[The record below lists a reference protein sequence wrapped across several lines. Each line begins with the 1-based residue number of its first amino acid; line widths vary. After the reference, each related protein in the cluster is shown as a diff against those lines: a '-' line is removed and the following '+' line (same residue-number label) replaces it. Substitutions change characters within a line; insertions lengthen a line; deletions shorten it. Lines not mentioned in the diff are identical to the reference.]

1 MIDPKLGN
9 KVLILHP
16 AYVAGKIGVICG
28 QEVLSGDET
37 NARWLIQVDAEDIM
51 VSLAP
56 KEFKVI
62 TDDFEGI

>member
-1 MIDPKLGN
+1 M
-9 KVLILHP
+9 ILHP

-28 QEVLSGDET
+28 QEVLSEAET
-37 NARWLIQVDAEDIM
+37 SARWLIRVDEDII

-56 KEFKVI
+56 KEFHVI

>member
-1 MIDPKLGN
+1 
-9 KVLILHP
+9 LILRP

-28 QEVLSGDET
+28 QEVLSEAET
-37 NARWLIQVDAEDIM
+37 RARWLIRVDEDII

-56 KEFKVI
+56 KEFHVI

>member
-1 MIDPKLGN
+1 M
-9 KVLILHP
+9 ILHP